1 MVCFT
6 ITAFDKNSS
15 RYMGETISSNSNQT
29 TLKQIEEFCSEV
41 PFNKFYYEI
50 EVDWDVSEN
59 VGEIMKDLEII

>member
-6 ITAFDKNSS
+6 IIAFDKNSS

-29 TLKQIEEFCSEV
+29 TLKRIEEFCSEV